1 MCTFGTVEMLDPFE
15 GAAVLYYG
23 IPTESLGGSTPEQ
36 QQFIKHCLAVI
47 GSLHVGMGVTLL
59 LSTRGT
65 PELQKTVALATIIG
79 MLLHVATCLRVRPF
93 EGHLV
98 DPAAMPT
105 GALLACVTLL
115 GVGLVVENDATDA
128 ERMNAIRIGAPTSTR
143 RVLCAIPAQPVAQ
156 PRAVGSRAEG
166 VQGRHD
172 GEPGVRE
179 AARRGQGRA
188 GSREEGQGQAQAGQ
202 GEEGRMIR
210 WLRCSRAVPAL
221 CLRCAHKEE
230 TVRST

>member
-1 MCTFGTVEMLDPFE
+1 MIGTVCNGIAAIVMCTFGTVEMLDPFE

-143 RVLCAIPAQPVAQ
+143 RCCAPFLPSQSLNRVLSA
-156 PRAVGSRAEG
+156 AEQKEFKG
-166 VQGRHD
+166 DMMENREYVKQLA
-172 GEPGVRE
+172 EAKAERE
-179 AARRGQGRA
+179 AAKKGKA
-188 GSREEGQGQAQAGQ
+188 KPK
-202 GEEGRMIR
+202 
-210 WLRCSRAVPAL
+210 PA
-221 CLRCAHKEE
+221 KEKKDE
-230 TVRST
+230 

>member
-1 MCTFGTVEMLDPFE
+1 MIGTVCNGIAAIVMCTFGTVEMLDPFE

-93 EGHLV
+93 AGHLV

-115 GVGLVVENDATDA
+115 GVGLVVENDPTDA
-128 ERMNAIRIGAPTSTR
+128 ERMNAIRIGAAPQHPPP
-143 RVLCAIPAQPVAQ
+143 LCAIPAQPVSTAC
-156 PRAVGSRAEG
+156 PGALLAAEQKEFKG
-166 VQGRHD
+166 DMMENREYVKQLA
-172 GEPGVRE
+172 EAKAERE
-179 AARRGQGRA
+179 AAKKSKA
-188 GSREEGQGQAQAGQ
+188 KPK
-202 GEEGRMIR
+202 
-210 WLRCSRAVPAL
+210 PA
-221 CLRCAHKEE
+221 KEKKDE
-230 TVRST
+230 

>member
-1 MCTFGTVEMLDPFE
+1 MIGTVCNGIAAIVMCTFGTVEMLDPFE

-143 RVLCAIPAQPVAQ
+143 RCCAPFLPSQSLNRVPRVCCRQPS
-156 PRAVGSRAEG
+156 RRSSRA
-166 VQGRHD
+166 
-172 GEPGVRE
+172 
-179 AARRGQGRA
+179 
-188 GSREEGQGQAQAGQ
+188 
-202 GEEGRMIR
+202 
-210 WLRCSRAVPAL
+210 
-221 CLRCAHKEE
+221 
-230 TVRST
+230 T